1 MMENKNQRECSIGV
15 YAIDSNPDFPLTEG
29 EFQSLKHAK
38 NCLNAAMALE
48 ENFDLLIN
56 NYRDLEL
63 EAISASVNDMT
74 TGMPDYDDFF
84 DVRTR
89 LNRRVINLLSATR
102 MYMDQCPQLLK
113 KIGAE
118 PKEAKEVSSKAYDDA
133 FEYRFMEA
141 LRNHVQHAG
150 LAVHGVTMGKS
161 WLPAEAPEK
170 MQFSITPYAS
180 RSVLEESSG
189 FKRTVLDECPDQV
202 GIISAARIHVGGIS
216 SVHRKARELIDPFVH
231 EARRLFQDTIARHEG
246 EADNRCLG
254 LFAIARE
261 DGEIVEKISILLDW
275 DDIRQNLVRKNH
287 PIENLGRR
295 FVTSEAKGGAV

>member
-84 DVRTR
+84 EVRTR

-113 KIGAE
+113 
-118 PKEAKEVSSKAYDDA
+118 
-133 FEYRFMEA
+133 
-141 LRNHVQHAG
+141 
-150 LAVHGVTMGKS
+150 
-161 WLPAEAPEK
+161 
-170 MQFSITPYAS
+170 
-180 RSVLEESSG
+180 
-189 FKRTVLDECPDQV
+189 
-202 GIISAARIHVGGIS
+202 
-216 SVHRKARELIDPFVH
+216 
-231 EARRLFQDTIARHEG
+231 
-246 EADNRCLG
+246 
-254 LFAIARE
+254 
-261 DGEIVEKISILLDW
+261 
-275 DDIRQNLVRKNH
+275 
-287 PIENLGRR
+287 
-295 FVTSEAKGGAV
+295 